1 MYKNQLRKRPT
12 YDEVIDYIEAKQPK
26 VKYPNR
32 LATQI
37 LNTPQMS
44 QFLGDGNVNMR
55 LQQEEMLKQ
64 QMLSLELERA
74 GISTREAKALSTQ
87 TGNATAE
94 TEYYYLDSDVE
105 HVGETLNKEET
116 KQLEKKG
123 TMAQEAA
130 THLAMETVPEET
142 AHKTAE
148 RLRKV
153 AGTLGQGVVSVGS
166 ALGQGAV
173 SAASTLG
180 QGVSSVLDA
189 GQEMYDFNTQF
200 YKNAAQSIVQS
211 VSSSARPNI
220 KHLFEKTQ
228 KLNFDDVLKALQKAA
243 KRKPKSDNFLMDA
256 LNRNVRLGKTL
267 PDWNQSNPTLSLSS
281 SSSQAAQA
289 SQTTQS
295 STPNYVSYNT
305 ISEWETKGKTKGLLV
320 EQVYMRPNWADFL
333 GVVNASGFHKAD
345 SGGELRQK
353 LGKMTRKDLAKLL
366 LHLDGK
372 D

>member
-94 TEYYYLDSDVE
+94 TEYYDLDSDVE

-153 AGTLGQGVVSVGS
+153 AGTLGQGVVSV
-166 ALGQGAV
+166 
-173 SAASTLG
+173 ASTLG

-211 VSSSARPNI
+211 VSSSARSNI

-228 KLNFDDVLKALQKAA
+228 KLNFDDVLKALQEAA
-243 KRKPKSDNFLMDA
+243 KRKPTSDNFLTDA
-256 LNRNVRLGKTL
+256 IDRNVRLGKTL
-267 PDWNQSNPTLSLSS
+267 PDWNPSNPTLSLSSSS

-289 SQTTQS
+289 SQTAQS